1 MGLFGKSSQ
10 KNPADMVKEW
20 NVKLRKEGYQLDRQ
34 IRSIKREE
42 DKVKKSLKEAA
53 KKNDKQVC
61 TILAKEV
68 VHSRKAINRI
78 YASKAQ
84 LSSVQLQM
92 QHQLA
97 TVKVSGSL
105 SKSTEVMVAMQNLV
119 KLPEIA
125 ATMREMSQE
134 MTKAGILEEMIE
146 ETMESIEDS
155 DEIEEEAQKEIDK
168 VLFELTDGALGEAPD
183 IPLTNPNA
191 KVVTKQSE
199 EEEEEDMSEMQ
210 SRLEALRS

>member
-1 MGLFGKSSQ
+1 
-10 KNPADMVKEW
+10 
-20 NVKLRKEGYQLDRQ
+20 
-34 IRSIKREE
+34 
-42 DKVKKSLKEAA
+42 
-53 KKNDKQVC
+53 
-61 TILAKEV
+61 
-68 VHSRKAINRI
+68 
-78 YASKAQ
+78 
-84 LSSVQLQM
+84 
-92 QHQLA
+92 
-97 TVKVSGSL
+97 
-105 SKSTEVMVAMQNLV
+105 MVAMQNLV

-191 KVVTKQSE
+191 KVAAKQSE
-199 EEEEEDMSEMQ
+199 EDEEEDMTEMQ

>member
-1 MGLFGKSSQ
+1 M
-10 KNPADMVKEW
+10 
-20 NVKLRKEGYQLDRQ
+20 
-34 IRSIKREE
+34 
-42 DKVKKSLKEAA
+42 
-53 KKNDKQVC
+53 KQQQTTYVLC
-61 TILAKEV
+61 NILAT
-68 VHSRKAINRI
+68 I
-78 YASKAQ
+78 
-84 LSSVQLQM
+84 
-92 QHQLA
+92 
-97 TVKVSGSL
+97 KVSGSL
-105 SKSTEVMVAMQNLV
+105 AKSTEVMVAMQNLV

-146 ETMESIEDS
+146 ETMESMEDS

-191 KVVTKQSE
+191 NVASKQSQDE
-199 EEEEEDMSEMQ
+199 DEEEDMTEMQ